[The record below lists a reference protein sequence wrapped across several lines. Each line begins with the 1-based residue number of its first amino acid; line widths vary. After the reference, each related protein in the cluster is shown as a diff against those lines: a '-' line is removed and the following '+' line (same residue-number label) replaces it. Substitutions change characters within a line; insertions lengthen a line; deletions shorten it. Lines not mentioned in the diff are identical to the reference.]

1 MDTIV
6 RLFTDGWPLVR
17 DAPGPAFFLILASI
31 LATAIVVSLYFKGVV
46 STQRE
51 RIELVKD
58 RNDALE
64 KEIVGLKA
72 DVERFKRQ
80 ASHYPPMDR
89 IIQVEEIRATTSSV
103 ESHIR
108 NIEDIVRQV
117 GTTLGKKDENGR

>member
-1 MDTIV
+1 VWKGDRSEHTTLRATASGV
-6 RLFTDGWPLVR
+6 STSSTT
-17 DAPGPAFFLILASI
+17 PGLLR
-31 LATAIVVSLYFKGVV
+31 AIVVSLYFKGVV

>member
-1 MDTIV
+1 MWKGDRSEHTTLRATASGV
-6 RLFTDGWPLVR
+6 STSSTT
-17 DAPGPAFFLILASI
+17 PGLLR
-31 LATAIVVSLYFKGVV
+31 AIVVSLYFKGVV